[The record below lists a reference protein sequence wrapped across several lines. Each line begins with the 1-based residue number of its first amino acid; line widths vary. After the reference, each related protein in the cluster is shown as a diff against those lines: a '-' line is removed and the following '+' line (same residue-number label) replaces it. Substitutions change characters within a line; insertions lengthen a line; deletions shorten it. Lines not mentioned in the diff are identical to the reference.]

1 MVVKFLKKVGSMK
14 TGECGI
20 VKKLG
25 TSGDLRRRIIDMG
38 VTPGTKIEMIK
49 SAPFGDP
56 LEVKIHGY
64 DLSIRKAEADNI
76 ELFEDEAEAK
86 IFREKSKIYDSFE
99 FAQKSEEYKKS
110 DTNSEII
117 SISSLGYE
125 ENKYIPKVALIGN
138 PNSGK
143 TTLFNNLTGSY
154 QYVGNWPG
162 VTVERKEGK
171 IKNSEEEIALIDLP
185 GIYSLSPYSPEEV
198 VTRDYIINEKPDVI
212 VNIVDVTNLER
223 NLYLTTQLLE
233 MDVKVILA
241 LNMTDL
247 LERRGQKVDYK
258 ALESALGVS
267 VIPIS
272 AGKNKGMEELT
283 SKVSELLKLKNYT
296 RKILDMYSP
305 SVKNAI
311 CEIDKIV
318 NGGNKYVIDS
328 RFNNVKVF
336 ENDPIVMNTL
346 KLEHE
351 KISRIH
357 SVADFVS
364 RHYDKDRDMVIADER
379 YRFIC
384 SLCDKIIKKV
394 PQKRKFSISF
404 MLDKI
409 TTGKYTA
416 IPFFIIMVFLIFY
429 ITFGPFGLMLKNWCE
444 IFINGNMHSTVEKI
458 LNYVGASYWSKSLV
472 LDALIGG
479 VGSVISFLPQVI
491 LLFTLLSLLE
501 DCGYMA
507 RAAFIMDKPLR
518 KIGLSGRAFV
528 PLMMGFGCSVP
539 AVLGTKI
546 LENKRDKNL
555 TIFLIPFMSCSAKM
569 PIYLLF
575 ASAFFPKHQS
585 LILFSLYLFGAIVAI
600 LTAYL
605 FKDTLF
611 RGEDSPF
618 IMEIPE
624 YKAPSIKNIWLNV
637 WDKTRDFV
645 ERAGTVILMATVV
658 VWFLQSFSFG
668 FSLVRDNSESILA
681 LIGNYISPV
690 FNLCGFGDW
699 RSSVALLTG
708 VMAKE
713 SIVSTMSVLY
723 GGGNIELLGSVLPHI
738 FSIPSALAFLVFALL
753 YTPCVAA
760 ISAMRKEFGS
770 FKLTAIFI
778 IYQLVIAYVFSALVY
793 QISSLIFNI
802 M

>member
-1 MVVKFLKKVGSMK
+1 MKKVGSMK
-14 TGECGI
+14 TGECGV
-20 VKKLG
+20 VKKLNS
-25 TSGDLRRRIIDMG
+25 SGDLRRRIIDMG
-38 VTPGTKIEMIK
+38 VTPGTKVEMIK

-56 LEVKIHGY
+56 LDVKIHGY
-64 DLSIRKAEADNI
+64 DLSIRKSEADNI
-76 ELFEDEAEAK
+76 ELFEDEAEATV
-86 IFREKSKIYDSFE
+86 FREKSKIYDNFE
-99 FAQKSEEYKKS
+99 FSQKSEEYKKS
-110 DTNSEII
+110 DINADII
-117 SISSLGYE
+117 SISNYTSE
-125 ENKYIPKVALIGN
+125 ESEFIPKVALIGN

-171 IKNSEEEIALIDLP
+171 IKNSEDEIALIDLP

-198 VTRDYIINEKPDVI
+198 VTRDYLTKEKPDVI

-233 MDVKVILA
+233 MDVKIILA

-247 LERRGQKVDYK
+247 LEHKGQKIDYK
-258 ALESALGVS
+258 ALENALGVS

-272 AGKNKGMEELT
+272 AGKNKGMEELI
-283 SKVSELLKLKNYT
+283 SKISELLKSKTYT
-296 RKILDMYSP
+296 RKVLDIYSP
-305 SVKNAI
+305 SVKSAL
-311 CEIDKIV
+311 CEIDKII
-318 NGGNKYVIDS
+318 NGENKYVPDS
-328 RFNNVKVF
+328 RFNNVKIF
-336 ENDPIVMNTL
+336 ENDSIVMSGLNL
-346 KLEHE
+346 KHSQID
-351 KISRIH
+351 KIHAI
-357 SVADFVS
+357 ADFVS
-364 RHYDKDRDMVIADER
+364 GHYDKDRDMVIADER

-384 SLCDKIIKKV
+384 SLCEKVIKSIER
-394 PQKRKFSISF
+394 KRKYSVSDI
-404 MLDKI
+404 LDKI

-416 IPFFIIMVFLIFY
+416 IPFFVVMVLLIFY

-444 IFINGNMHSTVEKI
+444 IFINSNMHSTIEKI

-546 LENKRDKNL
+546 LENKKDKNL

-585 LILFSLYLFGAIVAI
+585 LILFSLYLFGVLVGI

-611 RGEDSPF
+611 KGKDSPF

-624 YKAPSIKNIWLNV
+624 YKAPSPKNIWLNV

-658 VWFLQSFSFG
+658 VWFLQSFSFD
-668 FSLVRDNSESILA
+668 FSLVKDNSESMLA
-681 LIGNYISPV
+681 TLGNYISPI

-723 GGGNIELLGSVLPHI
+723 GGGNVELLGSVLPHI
-738 FSIPSALAFLVFALL
+738 FSVPSALAFLVFALL
-753 YTPCVAA
+753 YTPCIAA

-770 FKLTAIFI
+770 FKLIVIFI
-778 IYQLVIAYVFSALVY
+778 VYQLLIAYLFSALVY
-793 QISSLIFNI
+793 QITSLVFKFAF
-802 M
+802 

>member
-1 MVVKFLKKVGSMK
+1 MKV
-14 TGECGI
+14 GECGI
-20 VKKLG
+20 VKKL
-25 TSGDLRRRIIDMG
+25 TSSGDLRRRIIDMG
-38 VTPGTKIEMIK
+38 MTPGTKVKMIK

-64 DLSIRKAEADNI
+64 DLSIRKSEAENI
-76 ELFEDEAEAK
+76 ELFEDETEAN
-86 IFREKSKIYDSFE
+86 IFREKSRIYDNFE
-99 FAQKSEEYKKS
+99 FSQNGEEYKKS
-110 DTNSEII
+110 DINSDII
-117 SISSLGYE
+117 SIFDFTKNESRS
-125 ENKYIPKVALIGN
+125 IPKVALIGN

-171 IKNSEEEIALIDLP
+171 IKNSEDEITLIDLP

-198 VTRDYIINEKPDVI
+198 VTRDYIIKGKPDVI
-212 VNIVDVTNLER
+212 VNILDVTNLER

-233 MDVKVILA
+233 MDVKIILV
-241 LNMTDL
+241 LNMVDL
-247 LERRGQKVDYK
+247 LERKGQKIDYK
-258 ALESALGVS
+258 ALENALGVS

-272 AGKNKGMEELT
+272 AGKNKGMEELMSKISDLLE
-283 SKVSELLKLKNYT
+283 SKVYT
-296 RKILDMYSP
+296 RKVLDIYSP
-305 SVKNAI
+305 GVKKAL

-318 NGGNKYVIDS
+318 NGNNKHAPGS
-328 RFNNVKVF
+328 RFNNVKIL
-336 ENDPIVMNTL
+336 ENDPIVMGSINL
-346 KLEHE
+346 ANSQV
-351 KISRIH
+351 SRISAVVD
-357 SVADFVS
+357 SVS
-364 RHYDKDRDMVIADER
+364 KHYDKDRDMVIADER

-384 SLCDKIIKKV
+384 GLCDKVIKNIQK
-394 PQKRKFSISF
+394 KRKYSVSDI
-404 MLDKI
+404 LDKI

-416 IPFFIIMVFLIFY
+416 IPFFVVMVLLIFY

-444 IFINGNMHSTVEKI
+444 IFINGNMYSTIEKI
-458 LNYVGASYWSKSLV
+458 LNYVGASDWSKSLV

-491 LLFTLLSLLE
+491 LLFTILALLE

-539 AVLGTKI
+539 AILGTKI
-546 LENKRDKNL
+546 LENKKDKNL

-569 PIYLLF
+569 PVYLLF
-575 ASAFFPKHQS
+575 ASAFFPAHQS
-585 LILFSLYLFGAIVAI
+585 LILFSLYVFGAMVGV

-611 RGEDSPF
+611 KKDDAPF

-624 YKAPSIKNIWLNV
+624 YKAPSPKNIWLNV
-637 WDKTRDFV
+637 WDKARDFV
-645 ERAGTVILMATVV
+645 ERAGTVILMATVI
-658 VWFLQSFSFG
+658 VWFLQSFG
-668 FSLVRDNSESILA
+668 FDFKLVKDNAESILA
-681 LIGNYISPV
+681 SVGNYISPV
-690 FNLCGFGDW
+690 FRLCGFGDW
-699 RSSVALLTG
+699 RSVVALLTG

-723 GGGNIELLGSVLPHI
+723 GGGNMELLGSVLPSI
-738 FSIPSALAFLVFALL
+738 FSVPSALAFLVFALL

-760 ISAMRKEFGS
+760 ISAIRKEIGS
-770 FKLTAIFI
+770 VKLTVIFI
-778 IYQLVIAYVFSALVY
+778 VYQLLIAYLFSAIVY
-793 QISSLIFNI
+793 QTSSLVFKFMIL
-802 M
+802 